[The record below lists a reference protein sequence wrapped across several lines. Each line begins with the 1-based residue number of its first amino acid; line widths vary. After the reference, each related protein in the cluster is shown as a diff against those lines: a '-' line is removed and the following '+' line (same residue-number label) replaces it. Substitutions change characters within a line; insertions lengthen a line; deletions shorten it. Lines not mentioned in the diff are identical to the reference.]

1 MPKKLKPAARAS
13 AKAHPRASVMPHPRG
28 TATPA
33 ESVSSEL
40 TPEYVEVLRELVEAF
55 GRIPQRYCLLCRAKT
70 RLGIES
76 HRPDCALRRA
86 SMLINQ
92 KTQSFLH

>member
-1 MPKKLKPAARAS
+1 
-13 AKAHPRASVMPHPRG
+13 VFG
-28 TATPA
+28 
-33 ESVSSEL
+33 EL

-86 SMLINQ
+86 SKLLGQ
-92 KTQSFLH
+92 KISSGG

>member
-1 MPKKLKPAARAS
+1 
-13 AKAHPRASVMPHPRG
+13 MPHPRG

-33 ESVSSEL
+33 ESVSGEL

>member
-1 MPKKLKPAARAS
+1 MPKKLKPAARGS
-13 AKAHPRASVMPHPRG
+13 AKARPRASVMPQPRG
-28 TATPA
+28 AATPA
-33 ESVSSEL
+33 ESVFGEL

-86 SMLINQ
+86 SKIILE
-92 KTQSFLH
+92 KRFGG

>member
-1 MPKKLKPAARAS
+1 VL
-13 AKAHPRASVMPHPRG
+13 HPRG
-28 TATPA
+28 AATPA
-33 ESVSSEL
+33 ESVFGEL
-40 TPEYVEVLRELVEAF
+40 TPEYVEVLRELIEAF

-86 SMLINQ
+86 SELIRQ
-92 KTQSFLH
+92 KISSGG